1 MGVIFGITSNWEFHH
16 MAIVDLGAVK
26 AHLRILYDD
35 DDTLIG
41 DKIEAAQAHLESL
54 LGYEI
59 ETEFPTVPDDLKQ
72 AVLALVGHWYE
83 NREATGE
90 NLFEA
95 PFSVWDVVRERR
107 SYAWE

>member
-1 MGVIFGITSNWEFHH
+1 
-16 MAIVDLGAVK
+16 MAIIDLVAAK
-26 AHLRILYDD
+26 AHLNITFNDD
-35 DDTLIG
+35 DNLIEG
-41 DKIEAAQAHLESL
+41 KIEAAQAHLESL

-72 AVLALVGHWYE
+72 AVLGLVGHWYE

>member
-1 MGVIFGITSNWEFHH
+1 
-16 MAIVDLGAVK
+16 MAIIDLVAAK
-26 AHLRILYDD
+26 AHLNITFNDD
-35 DDTLIG
+35 DNLIEG
-41 DKIEAAQAHLESL
+41 KIEAAQAHLESL

-59 ETEFPTVPDDLKQ
+59 EAEFPTVPDDLKE
-72 AVLALVGHWYE
+72 AVLGLVGHWYE

-95 PFSVWDVVRERR
+95 PFSVWAIVRERR

>member
-1 MGVIFGITSNWEFHH
+1 
-16 MAIVDLGAVK
+16 MAIIDLIAAK
-26 AHLRILYDD
+26 AHMNILFGDD
-35 DDTLIG
+35 DQLIS

-72 AVLALVGHWYE
+72 AVLGLVGHWYE

-107 SYAWE
+107 SYSFE